1 MQVTHRNTHWQF
13 EESLLVKQLLE
24 RLALLPE
31 SVLVVCNGEL
41 VTEDQRLQLEDNVN
55 IVSVIS
61 GG

>member
-1 MQVTHRNTHWQF
+1 MQVIHRDAHWQF

-24 RLALLPE
+24 RLELLPE
-31 SVLVVCNGEL
+31 SVLVVCNGQL
-41 VTEDQRLQLEDNVN
+41 VTEDHRLQPDDAVN